1 VLFAFDRPDLG
12 VPAIVATAVMV
23 YFNSCIQDWWGS
35 AGFGGRR
42 FDGALPFF
50 CLGLAALMD
59 AGARAVRRHALA
71 AVAAV
76 LAMMSI
82 WNLALIEAA
91 HGGAAPIGETMEFDR
106 AWALQA
112 RVVHGWFGNPFTYPA
127 SLVFALRNGV
137 GPGDYDLLSTNRF
150 LSDPLK
156 PYGRIDIGT
165 GDEWAIEEGWH
176 AAESEGQTSY
186 RWAERRAVL
195 RVPLDHTAGLRVEV
209 RLHAFAY
216 PGAPPQT
223 ITIAANS
230 GACAPLLVPPR
241 WQTVECTLDAPAW
254 RTGVNRVALTFNY
267 ASRPVDVG
275 LGGDTRP
282 LSAAVDWL
290 RVRVTS
296 PDTAR

>member
-1 VLFAFDRPDLG
+1 
-12 VPAIVATAVMV
+12 
-23 YFNSCIQDWWGS
+23 
-35 AGFGGRR
+35 
-42 FDGALPFF
+42 
-50 CLGLAALMD
+50 
-59 AGARAVRRHALA
+59 
-71 AVAAV
+71 
-76 LAMMSI
+76 
-82 WNLALIEAA
+82 
-91 HGGAAPIGETMEFDR
+91 
-106 AWALQA
+106 
-112 RVVHGWFGNPFTYPA
+112 
-127 SLVFALRNGV
+127 
-137 GPGDYDLLSTNRF
+137 
-150 LSDPLK
+150 
-156 PYGRIDIGT
+156 
-165 GDEWAIEEGWH
+165 
-176 AAESEGQTSY
+176 
-186 RWAERRAVL
+186 VL